1 MQGDTELRGVDEVAL
16 VDALIYVREKLS
28 TTVTIDEFHRDDAAN
43 WNSELAFLIEMYILL
58 HRTQLME
65 ARGREWRATTGANME
80 T

>member
-1 MQGDTELRGVDEVAL
+1 MQGETELSGVDKLAPA
-16 VDALIYVREKLS
+16 DALIYVREQLS